1 MKFTIFRH
9 VILLLG
15 RFHPALNRVK
25 EIVSSGEL
33 GKIKSVSA
41 SLLVPWQMQIAK
53 PDDIRFNFDLGGG
66 ILMDMGCEL
75 TAR

>member
-1 MKFTIFRH
+1 MRVGKDFECL
-9 VILLLG
+9 V
-15 RFHPALNRVK
+15 LNVMAP

-33 GKIKSVSA
+33 GKVKSVSA
-41 SLLVPWQMQIAK
+41 SLCVPWQMQIAK

-75 TAR
+75 TPR

>member
-1 MKFTIFRH
+1 M
-9 VILLLG
+9 
-15 RFHPALNRVK
+15 
-25 EIVSSGEL
+25 SSGEL

-41 SLLVPWQMQIAK
+41 SLLVPWQIQIAK